1 MKLTETRLRQIIREE
16 LIRESV
22 YDPEAIK
29 ADEDAIRKHLGISSR
44 DAAIMTA
51 NKEMQGKHD
60 GRVYSV
66 SLYDQYGFNLP
77 SAFYSVND
85 DGSVKLIFKSR
96 Y

>member
-16 LIRESV
+16 LSRDVILGDE
-22 YDPEAIK
+22 EAL
-29 ADEDAIRKHLGISSR
+29 RKHLGISSR

-51 NKEMQGKHD
+51 NKEMQDKHD
-60 GRVYSV
+60 GRVYRV